1 MTWNLVNSWELD
13 KSVKS
18 KLPLIKVTQSEIINE
33 DDVID
38 IIDNRLTDDRL
49 DDYLDEIEPTV
60 KLFGFEYSPSIIVK
74 TVDPYFYGELRDE
87 YVKSLNN
94 DIIYEKPTKP
104 TSVNELDQYF
114 GIYWDDVIE

>member
-33 DDVID
+33 NDIIDVID
-38 IIDNRLTDDRL
+38 GRLTDNRL

-74 TVDPYFYGELRDE
+74 IVDPYFYGELRDE
-87 YVKSLNN
+87 YVKSLND

-104 TSVNELDQYF
+104 TSVSELDQYF